1 MSQIGSSFAKILVG
15 LDGSN
20 YSQAAMEYAC
30 QIALKHSAVIIGVA
44 VIDLP
49 GIQHSSGPVPA
60 GAVRYA
66 ERAEQRLREQ
76 TQEKVDE
83 ILQSFQQV
91 CDSKG
96 VSYTLHADTGTPFE
110 EIIEES
116 KYHDFIVIGQKTF
129 FRHNISDEPGDTL
142 DRILRRGITP
152 VFAVPESVGEVK
164 KVLVA
169 SDNSIQS
176 ARAIRIFFLLGIW
189 TQCPITLINVNDD
202 EDAGNEV
209 LNKLGEYLES
219 YGVQP
224 EKVCLKGKPDSVIT
238 SYIQENEIDL
248 LVMGAYGKNNLRSF
262 FFGSVTKE
270 LIEKTNIPLF
280 IYH

>member
-30 QIALKHSAVIIGVA
+30 QIALKHSASITGVA
-44 VIDLP
+44 VVDSP
-49 GIQHSSGPVPA
+49 GIQRSGGPVPA
-60 GAVRYA
+60 GAMRYA
-66 ERAEQRLREQ
+66 ERAQQRLLEQ

-129 FRHNISDEPGDTL
+129 FNHNMADEPGDTL

-152 VFAVPESVGEVK
+152 VFAVPERVDEVK

-169 SDNSIQS
+169 YDNSIQS
-176 ARAIRIFFLLGIW
+176 ARAIQIFLLLGIW

-202 EDAGNEV
+202 ADAGNEV
-209 LNKLGEYLES
+209 LNSLGEYFES

-224 EKVCLKGKPDSVIT
+224 EKACLKGKPDSVIT
-238 SYIQENEIDL
+238 SYVHDNQIDL
-248 LVMGAYGKNNLRSF
+248 LVMGAYGRNNLRSF
-262 FFGSVTKE
+262 FFGSVTKG
-270 LIEKTNIPLF
+270 LIENTNIPLF